1 MDYPTS
7 ADMVVREGSNVSL
20 KCAASGSPKPTITWR
35 REDGE
40 AIPLGNGREGKH
52 SSNKYILTLL
62 TGSKTEIRCVAVT
75 SSFFGFSILCKV
87 NI

>member
-1 MDYPTS
+1 MYKPNYLFFISVPPNILDYPTS

-52 SSNKYILTLL
+52 SSNKYVLMLL
-62 TGSKTEIRCVAVT
+62 TGGK
-75 SSFFGFSILCKV
+75 
-87 NI
+87 N